1 MLAAVPETTPETVLM
16 PTPVP
21 VQSTST
27 STDTESDTIPVQSDI
42 KREKLAAVPET
53 TPETTPKPK
62 LVVKLRPPKLSDNLK
77 KQRSK
82 KSVNKPPAKP
92 EKIVKITSMFKP
104 IPSKTIPPSEVAI
117 NRVTPERAPPT
128 PNLSMGRKNKC
139 EARELR
145 KLESSG
151 LFTQQKDT
159 CELTTILAPILA
171 VLGTK
176 ENGINPD
183 NLVNLPDTCQDGQ
196 IRQQNEKESEF
207 QELGGKPD
215 QDKAD

>member
-1 MLAAVPETTPETVLM
+1 MTNIVLL

-27 STDTESDTIPVQSDI
+27 STNTEGDTIPVQTDI
-42 KREKLAAVPET
+42 KSEKRAAVPET
-53 TPETTPKPK
+53 TTK
-62 LVVKLRPPKLSDNLK
+62 LKRIVKLKPPKLSDNLK

-82 KSVNKPPAKP
+82 KSVNKPPAKS
-92 EKIVKITSMFKP
+92 EKIVKITSIFKP
-104 IPSKTIPPSEVAI
+104 IPSKPIPPSEVAI

-145 KLESSG
+145 KVESSG

-159 CELTTILAPILA
+159 CELTTILDPIL
-171 VLGTK
+171 GG
-176 ENGINPD
+176 GIFAKSWILN
-183 NLVNLPDTCQDGQ
+183 
-196 IRQQNEKESEF
+196 
-207 QELGGKPD
+207 
-215 QDKAD
+215 